1 VSAQLAAEEARRL
14 PAGKATPTAENLHLK
29 LTEMEALAG
38 TGFRANK
45 VENFRNQ
52 SSLSLFQKGLRD
64 SELFLSFS
72 LGGNESYLWAV
83 SGNSLRLYR
92 LAREEEIAKAV
103 QAFRDALPARGPEAT
118 RRGRE
123 LYQLLFGQLRS
134 SEIAKTAWLL
144 SLEGSLFDLPFAA
157 LVAGQR
163 DDNVVYLVEKHSL
176 QTVPAALLSE
186 VSTVLDSGKQTG
198 REFLGVGDPI
208 YNVADPRWREPS
220 LAGLGRFTWF
230 QNTEGQ
236 LDRLVGSGREV
247 ELSAQ
252 TWRGGSG
259 TVTVLEGATARRDA
273 FLRLLDHHPAVIHLA
288 THVLAQPNRREQGF
302 VAFGLAPNPA
312 GSSPQP
318 EYLTTS
324 SIAGLRVPG
333 ALVVMTGCATGT
345 GDAQSGAGL
354 LGLSRAWLMAGA
366 QGVISTGWPVE
377 DSSGEIFSRFYHYLP
392 QFRAAEAL
400 RLSQLDMIHE
410 GSWRA
415 SPAYWA
421 SYQLTG
427 ASRQ

>member
-1 VSAQLAAEEARRL
+1 VWAAKSFQALEVNRAASLRESVALADVWNTKLPPAYWEVSAQLAAEEARRL

-198 REFLGVGDPI
+198 REFLGVG
-208 YNVADPRWREPS
+208 V
-220 LAGLGRFTWF
+220 
-230 QNTEGQ
+230 
-236 LDRLVGSGREV
+236 
-247 ELSAQ
+247 
-252 TWRGGSG
+252 
-259 TVTVLEGATARRDA
+259 
-273 FLRLLDHHPAVIHLA
+273 
-288 THVLAQPNRREQGF
+288 
-302 VAFGLAPNPA
+302 
-312 GSSPQP
+312 
-318 EYLTTS
+318 
-324 SIAGLRVPG
+324 
-333 ALVVMTGCATGT
+333 
-345 GDAQSGAGL
+345 
-354 LGLSRAWLMAGA
+354 AGA